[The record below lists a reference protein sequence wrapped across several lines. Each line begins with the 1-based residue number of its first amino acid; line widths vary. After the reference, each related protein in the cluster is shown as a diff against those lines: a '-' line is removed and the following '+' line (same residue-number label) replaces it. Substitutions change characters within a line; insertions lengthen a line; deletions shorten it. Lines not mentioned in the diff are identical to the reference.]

1 MVVVKPE
8 QEVIRKKIN
17 QLKLDRVRARAKNKI
32 LSHIL
37 LQIKEGKSIQELEE
51 IINKLIVSNVQYEQ
65 RISTVLDTNY
75 YVKGSFNSWDLQ
87 KKRRELYKDKLK

>member
-75 YVKGSFNSWDLQ
+75 YVKGAFNSWDLQ